1 MKKQLTII
9 ALVAF
14 GLCSSHTAMAQPQKG
29 DSYVNIFYSYAIPTG
44 DFKNSFINRNSP
56 LGAAVETMR
65 YVNENLALGIS
76 FGFQDFYQKESRDLY
91 VLSDG
96 SDISAVRSR
105 SVQTMPILLK
115 ANYFPLKMKP
125 APIRQ
130 FGSPKPK
137 NEFQALPYASLGLG
151 PNLVWYQQLL
161 GIFTNAEDFKFAFA
175 AQAGL
180 GVKVPFGSTLQN
192 GLVLDGNYNLMPF
205 NQFVMNNVNHFNF
218 RLGLQ
223 FEIQ

>member
-1 MKKQLTII
+1 MKKQLII

-14 GLCSSHTAMAQPQKG
+14 GLCNSHTAMAQPQKG
-29 DSYVNIFYSYAIPTG
+29 DRYANLFYSYAMPTG

-56 LGAAVETMR
+56 RGAAFEMMR
-65 YVNENLALGIS
+65 YANEKLALGVS
-76 FGFQDFYQKESRDLY
+76 FGFQDFYEKAPRDLY

-105 SVQTMPILLK
+105 SVQTMPILFK

-125 APIRQ
+125 AEIRQ

-137 NEFQALPYASLGLG
+137 NEFQALPYVSLGAG

-161 GIFTNAEDFKFAFA
+161 GIFTNANDFKFAFA
-175 AQAGL
+175 AQTGL

-192 GLVLDGNYNLMPF
+192 GLVLEGNYNLMPF

-218 RLGLQ
+218 RLGFQ
-223 FEIQ
+223 FEVQ